1 MPYLA
6 TDKKGYEALHYS
18 KPIRQSDGF
27 GDEFWAHEYDW
38 DAEKIYLPKGAIKAL
53 IGYSLK
59 WEDEPVEL
67 TEELLKRD

>member
-6 TDKKGYEALHYS
+6 TDFHGNEFIFDEFP
-18 KPIRQSDGF
+18 PIRNNVFKVWHTQTED
-27 GDEFWAHEYDW
+27 DCML
-38 DAEKIYLPKGAIKAL
+38 LPKGSIKAL

>member
-6 TDKKGYEALHYS
+6 KDRNE
-18 KPIRQSDGF
+18 
-27 GDEFWAHEYDW
+27 DEWLFDVMPERKAFIW
-38 DAEKIYLPKGAIKAL
+38 DLRNRSGKAMNLPKGAIKAL
-53 IGYSLK
+53 IGYDLK